1 VLLVSGV
8 MLVAMC
14 TVMASAGYIFD
25 REYRKA
31 LESRSLAIGKSLK
44 LQLERVLQLGI
55 APRDLSGFEKQCR
68 EAALAYEGISAVLVA
83 DREGRI
89 LFHSDAQRIGG
100 RLTSVDVLRALGRS
114 DPSGASV
121 HEEQTASYS
130 AIVPVFAPGS
140 AHAASV
146 VVQFPAA
153 TIQARLAE
161 LLRYGVAT
169 GVVVLLVGAGVLLG
183 TLSAFVTRPLESLI
197 TTIERIHADGSDYSL
212 RVPPHGAHELGRL
225 ISRFNSM
232 LSQVQLRDRQLTAA
246 KEAAEAASQ
255 AKSQF
260 LANMSHEIRTPMNG
274 VLGMTEL
281 LLRTQLGPKQLR
293 FVGTAHRAG
302 ESLLAIID
310 DILDFSK
317 IDAGKLALE
326 HVEFDL
332 RQTIEDVMALLAEG
346 AQCKGLEFA
355 CRIAEDLP
363 QNVRG
368 DPVRLRQ
375 ILTNLVNNAI
385 KFTER
390 GEIVVDA
397 RCEGG
402 GHLRL
407 SVSDTGIGIA
417 PEAAATLFQPFRQ
430 ADNSTSRKF
439 GGTGL
444 GLAIVK
450 QLADLMGGS
459 VELETALG
467 KGSTF
472 TVTVR
477 LEPAPATAA
486 APAARDSLAGL
497 RLLIVDDNPTNR
509 SILLQHAIEWQMDV
523 SVASSGAEALDL
535 LRSVTANGK
544 PFDLAIIDMKL
555 PVMDGIE
562 LTRAIRSD
570 ASLASL
576 KLVMLTSLDAA
587 DDFDR
592 ARERGVDR
600 CLAKPVRRAELQAC
614 ISGVVGA
621 VAPSAPQRAGV
632 TPVPPPAHFSPATA
646 RVLLAEDNAMN
657 QEIALEMLE
666 DTGYRVTLAENG
678 RQALSALASEAFD
691 VVLMDCQMPELDGFE
706 ATRMLRGQE
715 AEAGRRRTP
724 VIALT
729 ANAMSG
735 DSQRCL
741 EAGMDDYVAK
751 PYGRDKLLA
760 VLARWTQPNTTTPC
774 AAPNTDGTPPA
785 PAATGAGAID
795 ARALQALRA
804 MQRPGRPSVL
814 ARMLDLFDRDAPRLL
829 AEMRDAVGTS
839 DVQAL
844 RDAAHTL
851 KSNCANVGA
860 TELAAICRG
869 IEQLARA
876 ADAVA
881 AAAPLAAAEEEL
893 GRVLAALAQEREA
906 A

>member
-1 VLLVSGV
+1 VIAQQKRAAVAISWVAGGVALFVTLSLPIGFFAVGLRGVHALISAKAAVRAEKVSQIIVSAPDIWKVHAHRLDASLQNNPAHDEGERSV
-8 MLVAMC
+8 VRDLQNNVVVAFGP
-14 TVMASAGYIFD
+14 TPDRMAWTETRALYDSGEVAGYVD
-25 REYRKA
+25 VHYPLA
-31 LESRSLAIGKSLK
+31 SLA
-44 LQLERVLQLGI
+44 
-55 APRDLSGFEKQCR
+55 R
-68 EAALAYEGISAVLVA
+68 ETAWIAVLACLLGVGVFVVF
-83 DREGRI
+83 R
-89 LFHSDAQRIGG
+89 QQP
-100 RLTSVDVLRALGRS
+100 LRALDR
-114 DPSGASV
+114 ALR
-121 HEEQTASYS
+121 
-130 AIVPVFAPGS
+130 
-140 AHAASV
+140 
-146 VVQFPAA
+146 
-153 TIQARLAE
+153 TI
-161 LLRYGVAT
+161 
-169 GVVVLLVGAGVLLG
+169 
-183 TLSAFVTRPLESLI
+183 
-197 TTIERIHADGSDYSL
+197 AD
-212 RVPPHGAHELGRL
+212 E
-225 ISRFNSM
+225 
-232 LSQVQLRDRQLTAA
+232 QLRARQLEMAN
-246 KEAAEAASQ
+246 EEAEAVNR

-260 LANMSHEIRTPMNG
+260 LAKMSHEIRTPMNG

-281 LLRTQLGPKQLR
+281 LLRTELSPKQMR

-317 IDAGKLALE
+317 IEAGRLALE

-332 RQTIEDVMALLAEG
+332 SQTIEDVVALLAEG
-346 AQCKGLEFA
+346 AQRKGLEFA

-397 RCEGG
+397 RGEDGD
-402 GHLRL
+402 HVRL
-407 SVSDTGIGIA
+407 SVCDTGIGIA

-450 QLADLMGGS
+450 QLAELMGGS

-477 LEPAPATAA
+477 LEPVAPATT
-486 APAARDSLAGL
+486 APATRDSLAGL

-509 SILLQHAIEWQMDV
+509 SILLQHAIEWQMD
-523 SVASSGAEALDL
+523 ASIASNGAEALGL
-535 LRSVTANGK
+535 LRAASANGK
-544 PFDLAIIDMKL
+544 PFDVAILDMKL
-555 PVMDGIE
+555 PVMDGID
-562 LTRAIRSD
+562 LTCAIKAD
-570 ASLASL
+570 ASLGSL

-587 DDFDR
+587 DDSER
-592 ARERGVDR
+592 AREIGVDR
-600 CLAKPVRRAELQAC
+600 RLTKPVRRAELQAC
-614 ISGVVGA
+614 ISAVVGVGA
-621 VAPSAPQRAGV
+621 QSVPQRAGAV
-632 TPVPPPAHFSPATA
+632 VAAAPSPAPLTLATA

-678 RQALSALASEAFD
+678 RQALAALASEAFD

-706 ATRMLRGQE
+706 ATRVLRRQE
-715 AEAGRRRTP
+715 SEAGRRRTP

-729 ANAMSG
+729 ANAVSG

-760 VLARWTQPNTTTPC
+760 VLARWTQPTTTPC
-774 AAPNTDGTPPA
+774 AAPGADGASLA
-785 PAATGAGAID
+785 PAATAAGTID

-804 MQRPGRPSVL
+804 MQRAGRPSVL
-814 ARMLDLFDRDAPRLL
+814 GRMLDLFDRDAPRLL
-829 AEMRDAVGTS
+829 AEMRNAAGTS
-839 DVQAL
+839 DVETL

-876 ADAVA
+876 ADAA
-881 AAAPLAAAEEEL
+881 AAAVPLAAAEEEL